1 MVSTQ
6 QVSLQQTEKTS
17 ATRNYNDTLGLQSVT
32 TVKSALINTP
42 DMTAGNITS
51 GMATSSSRKKFVD
64 DGRDNV
70 TAGTDISNI
79 THVVATKDNENV
91 TKQLFGMSS
100 NYQRNADEKNFTIV
114 AEPENTEGAVKKIE
128 PGEMPLS
135 PSSSP
140 RAHSKMPSSISSS
153 TLGPEE
159 PPSREIKGVEV
170 QETSTPIEQR
180 KMAGGEGNKLHQT
193 PTEQT
198 KQKNESC

>member
-1 MVSTQ
+1 
-6 QVSLQQTEKTS
+6 
-17 ATRNYNDTLGLQSVT
+17 
-32 TVKSALINTP
+32 
-42 DMTAGNITS
+42 
-51 GMATSSSRKKFVD
+51 MATSSSRKKFVD

-198 KQKNESC
+198 KQKNESFRWIFFGVAGFSLMAAIASATLLALTYTGVILAPPRKPTPPNVLPPAVL